1 MQDEDAATREDVRA
15 LYGPPDPRAVA
26 KEMSRLDGHAR
37 TFIGLSPFMV
47 IASSDDTGRCDATPR
62 GDAPGF
68 VSVLDD
74 RRLAI
79 PDRLGN
85 RRVDTMMNVAA
96 NPHVGLIF
104 MVPGIAET
112 LRVNGRAR
120 LCRDADVLAA
130 MAVRDRPPTAAL
142 LVEIEEV
149 FFHCGKA
156 MIRSDLWNPEKKVPR
171 DSFPTL
177 GRIMA
182 DQMPDLLEPVAAE
195 SWIADA
201 YVTRLY

>member
-1 MQDEDAATREDVRA
+1 MC
-15 LYGPPDPRAVA
+15 
-26 KEMSRLDGHAR
+26 RLDRHAR
-37 TFIGLSPFMV
+37 TFIGLSPFLV
-47 IASSDDTGRCDATPR
+47 IASADDAGRCDATPR

-68 VSVLDD
+68 VAVLDD

-120 LCRDADVLAA
+120 LARDADMLAA

-142 LVEIEEV
+142 LVDIEEV

-156 MIRSDLWNPEKKVPR
+156 MIRSDLWNPDKKVPR
-171 DSFPTL
+171 DSFPSL

-182 DQMPDLLEPVAAE
+182 DQMPHLLEPAAADQ
-195 SWIADA
+195 WIEKA
-201 YVTRLY
+201 YVERLY